1 MNCVIISLLLLFKLF
16 TVLLGLTMPAV
27 VLTGGRSKSKRRR
40 SSVSLPRLP
49 RIRKRPKYIT
59 VKNPS
64 GNAESERAALQS
76 LAQRFQRG
84 NFTGWRS
91 AVTETAAKSAA
102 ATGSPVSATNLT
114 TGQVAHAVPLL
125 GSGIRR
131 NKRRRVNSNKNKN
144 RRNSTLRGGFLPAL
158 IPIIAAAIGA
168 IPGIAGTAVGIANLK
183 EQQRQYNEQMKLQR
197 DQLEKLTG
205 KKSG

>member
-1 MNCVIISLLLLFKLF
+1 
-16 TVLLGLTMPAV
+16 MPSV
-27 VLTGGRSKSKRRR
+27 VLTGGRGSRKRR
-40 SSVSLPRLP
+40 STSVKLPRLP
-49 RIRKRPKYIT
+49 KPKKRARYVT

-64 GNAESERAALQS
+64 GSTESERAALQS

-91 AVTETAAKSAA
+91 AVTEVAAKTAAS
-102 ATGSPVSATNLT
+102 TGQPVTATNLS
-114 TGQVAHAVPLL
+114 TGQTAHAVPMI
-125 GSGIRR
+125 GTGARR
-131 NKRRRVNSNKNKN
+131 YRRP
-144 RRNSTLRGGFLPAL
+144 RRSKSIRGGFLPAL

-197 DQLEKLTG
+197 EQLERMHNRP
-205 KKSG
+205 

>member
-1 MNCVIISLLLLFKLF
+1 M
-16 TVLLGLTMPAV
+16 

-40 SSVSLPRLP
+40 SSTVALPRIP
-49 RIRKRPKYIT
+49 RIRKRPRYVS

-64 GNAESERAALQS
+64 GTAESERAALQS

-84 NFTGWRS
+84 NFSNWRS
-91 AVTETAAKSAA
+91 AVTEAAAKTAAV
-102 ATGSPVSATNLT
+102 TGSPASATNLA
-114 TGQVAHAVPLL
+114 TGQTAHAVPIA
-125 GSGIRR
+125 GAGINSSRRRRARVIRR
-131 NKRRRVNSNKNKN
+131 STRN
-144 RRNSTLRGGFLPAL
+144 RSMKGGFLPAL

-205 KKSG
+205 KKGS